1 MLGQYSHDSQLTL
14 PTQNLIPDTR
24 RTMTVPNFG
33 SSLLLDD
40 FTDRDRLGGQQLFH
54 ATNDDIE
61 VDHVKKGRQVS
72 FSPEGKV
79 QKLSEVLISSMGT
92 SNSEQI
98 GTILNQLMSALHSEV
113 GLSEEEHTSLRTLAG
128 DIEETMEGE
137 ARKRRRRRRRRRL
150 SQLEMGVDYDFMDHQ
165 PVAITENMPTVGCGR
180 LTFRTHF
187 VGEQSSSDKRHN
199 SIMKVNNTVGWIF
212 CNISLLHTQEIK
224 AEPLLNFKLLQIAV
238 L

>member
-14 PTQNLIPDTR
+14 PTQNLIADTR
-24 RTMTVPNFG
+24 RTKTVPDFG
-33 SSLLLDD
+33 SSLLVED
-40 FTDRDRLGGQQLFH
+40 FTDRDRLGAHHFYSS
-54 ATNDDIE
+54 NDDIE
-61 VDHVKKGRQVS
+61 VDHGKKGRPVS

-92 SNSEQI
+92 SNSEQL
-98 GTILNQLMSALHSEV
+98 GTIVNQLMSALYSEV

-150 SQLEMGVDYDFMDHQ
+150 SQLEMGVDYDFVDHQ

-187 VGEQSSSDKRHN
+187 VSEQSSSDKRHN
-199 SIMKVNNTVGWIF
+199 SIMKVNN
-212 CNISLLHTQEIK
+212 EIHC
-224 AEPLLNFKLLQIAV
+224 
-238 L
+238 

>member
-1 MLGQYSHDSQLTL
+1 MLGQYAHDSQLTL

-24 RTMTVPNFG
+24 RSKTVPDFG
-33 SSLLLDD
+33 SSLLGED
-40 FTDRDRLGGQQLFH
+40 FADEDRLGAHLFH
-54 ATNDDIE
+54 ASCDDIE
-61 VDHVKKGRQVS
+61 VDHVKKGRPVS

-79 QKLSEVLISSMGT
+79 LKLSDVLISSMGS
-92 SNSEQI
+92 SNSEQF
-98 GTILNQLMSALHSEV
+98 GTIVTQLMSALHSEV

-150 SQLEMGVDYDFMDHQ
+150 SQLEMGIDYDFIDHQ

-187 VGEQSSSDKRHN
+187 VGEQSNTDKRHN
-199 SIMKVNNTVGWIF
+199 SIMKVMIF
-212 CNISLLHTQEIK
+212 IAIVLPTNMCN
-224 AEPLLNFKLLQIAV
+224 
-238 L
+238 